1 MYQNRFI
8 LFVTSVVL
16 STSFIEEFI
25 ISKAFAN
32 ELTKYSWNQF
42 RGPTADG
49 KSPSEN
55 LPTEWN
61 ETRNIRWKTPIPGK
75 AWSSPVVSGDTIWL
89 SNATEDGRRLS
100 LLAINSKNGAIR
112 KDITI
117 FEIEEPMFCHP
128 FNSYASPTPVVANG
142 SIFVHYG
149 SAGTAC
155 IDTETRKFCGF
166 AKIFRAIT
174 IEALALLRFFLQTRY
189 F

>member
-8 LFVTSVVL
+8 LFVTSLVL
-16 STSFIEEFI
+16 STSFIEELI

-55 LPTEWN
+55 LPTEWD

-75 AWSSPVVSGDTIWL
+75 AWSSPVVSGGTIWL

-100 LLAINSKNGAIR
+100 LLAVNSKNGAIR

-117 FEIEEPMFCHP
+117 FEIRWK
-128 FNSYASPTPVVANG
+128 A
-142 SIFVHYG
+142 
-149 SAGTAC
+149 
-155 IDTETRKFCGF
+155 
-166 AKIFRAIT
+166 
-174 IEALALLRFFLQTRY
+174 FF
-189 F
+189 